1 MAEEIIDEVP
11 TVPIVPE
18 VVDLTGLEEKLTGL
32 VEVLEADQEQ
42 KKIEAEKLAKE
53 EEEAKQ
59 LAEEQAKLEAE
70 NAQLTEAELKEKA
83 KADEEHA
90 KTVMSLQESQAT
102 TLDDILSEM
111 QTLNENVVLLQ
122 EKTDFQNEVIT
133 ESAVMI
139 TIAVVM
145 ASGVKLFLE
154 QISKW

>member
-1 MAEEIIDEVP
+1 MEQEQIETPEEVVTP
-11 TVPIVPE
+11 PA
-18 VVDLTGLEEKLTGL
+18 VDLTELETKLTDL
-32 VEVLEADQEQ
+32 VEVLETEQEQ
-42 KKIEAEKLAKE
+42 KQAEAEKLAKQ

-59 LAEEQAKLEAE
+59 LAEEQAKTEAE

-111 QTLNENVVLLQ
+111 QTLNENVVLLH

>member
-1 MAEEIIDEVP
+1 MEQEQQEQIDTTGQAP
-11 TVPIVPE
+11 P
-18 VVDLTGLEEKLTGL
+18 VDLTNLESKLTDL

-42 KKIEAEKLAKE
+42 KKAEAEKLAKE

-59 LAEEQAKLEAE
+59 LAEEQAKTEAE

-83 KADEEHA
+83 KVDEEHA

-111 QTLNENVVLLQ
+111 QTLNENVVLLH

>member
-1 MAEEIIDEVP
+1 MDEQLQLETADQVSP
-11 TVPIVPE
+11 VI
-18 VVDLTGLEEKLTGL
+18 DLTDLESKLTDL

-42 KKIEAEKLAKE
+42 KKAEAEKLAKQ

-59 LAEEQAKLEAE
+59 LAEEQAKAEVE

-111 QTLNENVVLLQ
+111 QTLNENVVLLH

>member
-1 MAEEIIDEVP
+1 MEQEQQEQIDTTGQAP
-11 TVPIVPE
+11 P
-18 VVDLTGLEEKLTGL
+18 VDLTNLESKLTDL

-42 KKIEAEKLAKE
+42 KKA
-53 EEEAKQ
+53 
-59 LAEEQAKLEAE
+59 EAE

-90 KTVMSLQESQAT
+90 KTVVSLQESQAT
-102 TLDDILSEM
+102 TLDDILAEM
-111 QTLNENVVLLQ
+111 QTLNENAVLMQ
-122 EKTDFQNEVIT
+122 EKTEFQNEVIS

-139 TIAVVM
+139 TIAVIM

>member
-1 MAEEIIDEVP
+1 MEQEQQEQIDTTGQAP
-11 TVPIVPE
+11 P
-18 VVDLTGLEEKLTGL
+18 VDLTNLESKLTDL

-42 KKIEAEKLAKE
+42 KKAEAEKLAKE

-59 LAEEQAKLEAE
+59 LAEEQAKTEAE

-102 TLDDILSEM
+102 TLDDILIEM
-111 QTLNENVVLLQ
+111 QTFNENVVLLH

>member
-1 MAEEIIDEVP
+1 MDEQLQ
-11 TVPIVPE
+11 PE
-18 VVDLTGLEEKLTGL
+18 TADQVSPVIDLTDLESKLTDL

-42 KKIEAEKLAKE
+42 KKAEAEKLAKQ

-59 LAEEQAKLEAE
+59 LAEEQAKTEAE

-111 QTLNENVVLLQ
+111 QTLNENVVLLH

>member
-1 MAEEIIDEVP
+1 MEQEQIETPEEVVTP
-11 TVPIVPE
+11 PA
-18 VVDLTGLEEKLTGL
+18 VDLTELETKLTDL

-42 KKIEAEKLAKE
+42 KKAEAEKLAKQ

-59 LAEEQAKLEAE
+59 LAEEQAKTEAE

-111 QTLNENVVLLQ
+111 QTLNENVVLLH

>member
-1 MAEEIIDEVP
+1 MEQEQIETPEEVVTP
-11 TVPIVPE
+11 PA
-18 VVDLTGLEEKLTGL
+18 VDLTELETKLTDL
-32 VEVLEADQEQ
+32 VEVLETEQEQ
-42 KKIEAEKLAKE
+42 KQAEAEKLAKQ

-59 LAEEQAKLEAE
+59 LAEEQAKTEAE

-102 TLDDILSEM
+102 TLDDILIEM
-111 QTLNENVVLLQ
+111 QTFNENVVLLQ